1 MTAFATVEI
10 VGLKEALKELK
21 DIYPKLRREFTKD
34 FRKVVDPVIKT
45 AKAKVPQEPP
55 LSGWGRKWTTKS
67 GRQLT
72 PWVGSIGDD
81 YIKAK
86 VSAKKPREWAGRV
99 TNLAVFSVAWSGA
112 INTLYDLAGRKSSGD
127 TERGAR
133 MIRALEAR
141 HGKASRV
148 LWPAYEM
155 NREEV
160 ERQTAQIVDGVMRAV
175 NRNTVKG

>member
-1 MTAFATVEI
+1 MTAFASVEV
-10 VGLKEALKELK
+10 VGLKEALKELNE
-21 DIYPKLRREFTKD
+21 INPKLRRDVTKE
-34 FRKVVDPVIKT
+34 FRKIVDPVIKT

-55 LSGWGRKWTTKS
+55 ISGWGRKWTTKS

-86 VSAKKPREWAGRV
+86 VSGKKPREWAGRV

-160 ERQTAQIVDGVMRAV
+160 ERQTAQIVEGVMGEV
-175 NRNTVKG
+175 NRKMVRG

>member
-1 MTAFATVEI
+1 MTAFASVEV
-10 VGLKEALKELK
+10 VGLKEALKELNE
-21 DIYPKLRREFTKD
+21 INPKLRRDVTKE
-34 FRKVVDPVIKT
+34 FRKIVDPVIKT
-45 AKAKVPQEPP
+45 AKAKVPQEAPI
-55 LSGWGRKWTTKS
+55 SGWGRKWTTKS

-86 VSAKKPREWAGRV
+86 VSGKKPREWAGRV

-155 NREEV
+155 NRDEV
-160 ERQTAQIVDGVMRAV
+160 ERQTAQIVEGVMGEV
-175 NRNTVKG
+175 NRKMVKG

>member
-1 MTAFATVEI
+1 MTAFASIEI
-10 VGLKEALKELK
+10 VGLKEALKELNETDK
-21 DIYPKLRREFTKD
+21 KLRRQITKD

-45 AKAKVPQEPP
+45 AKAKVPQAPP
-55 LSGWGRKWTTKS
+55 ISGWGRKWTTKS
-67 GRQLT
+67 GFQLT

-86 VSAKKPREWAGRV
+86 VSGKKPREWAGRV
-99 TNLAVFSVAWSGA
+99 TNLAAFSVAWTGG
-112 INTLYDLAGRKSSGD
+112 INTIYDLAGRKSSGD

-155 NREEV
+155 NRDEV
-160 ERQTAQIVDGVMRAV
+160 ERQTLEIVEGVMRAV
-175 NRNTVKG
+175 NRNLVKG